1 VAKHLREA
9 DMEANLDA
17 TIALLERTPT
27 ALNAM
32 LRGLPD
38 AWTHSN
44 EGGETWSVFDVVGH
58 LIHADLADWLPR
70 ARWILEFGE
79 SKPFPPFDR
88 SGHREITQGKS
99 LPKLLDEL
107 AEVRAQKLNELRA
120 LDLQL
125 EDFARC
131 GKHPALGSATLSQ
144 LLATWAAH
152 DLNHMH
158 QISRIMAIQYREAV
172 GPWQKYLGVMHCN
185 GHGAAA

>member
-1 VAKHLREA
+1 
-9 DMEANLDA
+9 MEANLDA

-38 AWTHSN
+38 EWTHSN

-58 LIHADLADWLPR
+58 LIHADLADWVRR
-70 ARWILEFGE
+70 ARWILEFGN

-88 SGHREITQGKS
+88 SGHFEITQGKS
-99 LPKLLDEL
+99 LAQLLDEL

-120 LDLQL
+120 LDLQP

-131 GKHPALGSATLSQ
+131 GQHPALGPANLSQ

-152 DLNHMH
+152 DLNHIH
-158 QISRIMAIQYREAV
+158 QISRIMAIQYREAT

-185 GHGAAA
+185 GHSAAA

>member
-1 VAKHLREA
+1 
-9 DMEANLDA
+9 MEANLDA

-27 ALNAM
+27 ALNTM
-32 LRGLPD
+32 LRGLPNV
-38 AWTHSN
+38 WTHSN
-44 EGGETWSVFDVVGH
+44 EGGETWSVFNVVGH
-58 LIHADLADWLPR
+58 LIHADLADWIPR

-79 SKPFPPFDR
+79 SEPFPPFDR
-88 SGHREITQGKS
+88 GGHAKITQGKS
-99 LPKLLDEL
+99 LPQLLDEF
-107 AEVRAQKLNELRA
+107 ATVRADMLNELRT
-120 LDLQL
+120 LDLQP

-172 GPWQKYLGVMHCN
+172 GPWQKYLGVMLCT